1 MRRSKSIVTAAL
13 GALALLGVAVAV
25 GLAAVS
31 PANRLGAKLRG
42 NNEVPQKGDP
52 NGSAEARITLKAAKE
67 KVCFNITYERIDAPT
82 AGHIHKGA
90 KGVAGAIKVPLFDE
104 PGGATVQ
111 PIKGCEG
118 DVSRKLI
125 RRIRNHPERWYVNLH
140 NCAYPDGAIRGQLG
154 LRSQVFH

>member
-1 MRRSKSIVTAAL
+1 MKGRKSIALAGL
-13 GALALLGVAVAV
+13 GALALLGIVVAA

-31 PANRLGAKLRG
+31 PANRLGAVLRG
-42 NNEVPQKGDP
+42 NDEVPQKGDP
-52 NGSAEARITLKAAKE
+52 NGRAEARITLKGAKK

-90 KGVAGAIKVPLFDE
+90 EGVAGAIKVPLFEE
-104 PGGATVQ
+104 PGGATAQ

-140 NCAYPDGAIRGQLG
+140 NGAYPDGAVRGQLG